1 MDGCNEHMQAQPR
14 NHTVK
19 ADWTGAKIKNNAIA
33 AKALL
38 CGRNSV
44 AQFAQAQG
52 KVFGA
57 FRSLP

>member
-1 MDGCNEHMQAQPR
+1 MQAQPR

-19 ADWTGAKIKNNAIA
+19 ADWTGAKIKKNAIA